1 MTNRID
7 AGFKLESRE
16 HIDAFLASYLAP
28 LRISAVADNG
38 FPLIC
43 SLWFEYADGALWCAT
58 KKQAKIVEVLEKN
71 PKCAFELAPNEPPY
85 FGVRGQAEA
94 SIHQENAGALL
105 ERLIDKYLGTRDSS
119 LALNLLKRV
128 ADEVAIRIDPVSV
141 YSWDYRSRMQA

>member
-1 MTNRID
+1 MKQASNT
-7 AGFKLESRE
+7 GFQLESRE

-28 LRISAVADNG
+28 LRISAVADSG

-43 SLWFEYADGALWCAT
+43 SLWFEYADGAIWCAT
-58 KKQAKIVEVLEKN
+58 KKQAKIVEILSRN

-94 SIHQENAGALL
+94 SIQHENAGELL

-128 ADEVAIRIDPVSV
+128 SDEVAIRMEPVSL